1 MDYNEVP
8 QHPKQRTFD
17 LVFGLL
23 FLVLG
28 SYRMFQLY
36 SGVAFSKFKI
46 IFGVFMLVL
55 GVFKLYAY
63 IKTSSIT
70 N

>member
-1 MDYNEVP
+1 MGYKNIP
-8 QHPKQRTFD
+8 QHPKQRNYDLIFG
-17 LVFGLL
+17 LVFLA
-23 FLVLG
+23 LG

-46 IFGVFMLVL
+46 IIGVFMLVL

-63 IKTSSIT
+63 FKTKSIA